1 MYIFTIKQKTIM
13 ATKRKTKTK
22 AEKQAKKMKFVQKQ
36 NHQKNVIKG
45 YQQAQ
50 QEKFEEYK
58 RNIMSA
64 RNIMNL
70 YNEKPEIASVVDG
83 VIGLNEETVLVNE
96 EGIVCWKESG
106 EPLVEENKE
115 FMPAEFYN
123 IVLKQIDDNKDK
135 NHVIDDLL
143 VEDENGNM
151 TLKNDV
157 TPNILS
163 SISTN
168 SDGSSA
174 EVVE

>member
-1 MYIFTIKQKTIM
+1 
-13 ATKRKTKTK
+13 
-22 AEKQAKKMKFVQKQ
+22 
-36 NHQKNVIKG
+36 
-45 YQQAQ
+45 
-50 QEKFEEYK
+50 
-58 RNIMSA
+58 MSA